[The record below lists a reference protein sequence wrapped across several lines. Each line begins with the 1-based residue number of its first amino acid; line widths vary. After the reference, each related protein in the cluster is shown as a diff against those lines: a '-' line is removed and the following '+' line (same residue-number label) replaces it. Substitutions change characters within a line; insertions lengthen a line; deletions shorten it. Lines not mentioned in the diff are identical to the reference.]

1 MKNKTS
7 ISAIENKLSIISF
20 GIPMVIFISILN
32 WFFQITPFQ
41 KLEGL
46 PLMITPFICPIGII
60 LGIISIK
67 ITPNK
72 LAKYSIVLNAILFFL
87 PFLYWYL
94 GTYFFG
100 V

>member
-1 MKNKTS
+1 MKTKTS
-7 ISAIENKLSIISF
+7 LSAIGNKLSIISF
-20 GIPMVIFISILN
+20 GIPIVIFISILN
-32 WFFQITPFQ
+32 WFFQVTPFQ

-72 LAKYSIVLNAILFFL
+72 LAKYSIILNIILFFM

>member
-1 MKNKTS
+1 MRSKTS
-7 ISAIENKLSIISF
+7 ISAIGNKLSIISF
-20 GIPMVIFISILN
+20 GIPIVIFISILN

-67 ITPNK
+67 IIPNK
-72 LAKYSIVLNAILFFL
+72 LAKYSIILNVILFFL
-87 PFLYWYL
+87 PFLYWFF

>member
-1 MKNKTS
+1 MKSKTS
-7 ISAIENKLSIISF
+7 ISAIGNKLSIISF
-20 GIPMVIFISILN
+20 GIPIVILISILN
-32 WFFQITPFQ
+32 WFFRITPFQ

-46 PLMITPFICPIGII
+46 PLMIPTFICPLGII

-72 LAKYSIVLNAILFFL
+72 LAKYSIILNVILFFL
-87 PFLYWYL
+87 PFLYWYF

-100 V
+100 A

>member
-7 ISAIENKLSIISF
+7 ISAIGNKLSIISF
-20 GIPMVIFISILN
+20 GIPIVILISILN
-32 WFFQITPFQ
+32 WFFKITPFQ

-72 LAKYSIVLNAILFFL
+72 LAKYSIILNAILFFL
-87 PFLYWYL
+87 PFLYWSL